1 MVDVAGQ
8 YVFRDTDAYEAYV
21 GRWSRPLAEAF
32 LAWFAVPTAGRWLD
46 VGCGTG
52 ALTEAVL
59 DATDP
64 IEVVGIDPSPEFL
77 GAAQSRVSD
86 PRARFEVG
94 DARALPVASDSY
106 DAVVAGLVLHF
117 IPDPAPAVA
126 EMARAARPGGA
137 VGAYVWDYRGTMQ
150 RQQYFWAAVAAID
163 TDAAGLDPRPHFH
176 TCEPEPMAE
185 LFRAAGL
192 DNVAVGAIDLP
203 MVFRDFDEFWLPHT
217 LAGAAA
223 VQRYVSGLDDD
234 RQAALREHLR
244 ATLPF
249 AADGS
254 LHLIDRAW
262 AVRGTKPTA

>member
-52 ALTEAVL
+52 AVTEAVL

-64 IEVVGIDPSPEFL
+64 IEVVGIDPAPEFL
-77 GAAQSRVSD
+77 GDAQRRITD

-94 DARALPVASDSY
+94 DARAIPVASDAY
-106 DAVVAGLVLHF
+106 DA
-117 IPDPAPAVA
+117 IVA
-126 EMARAARPGGA
+126 EMVRAARPGGA

-150 RQQYFWAAVAAID
+150 RQQYVWAAVAA
-163 TDAAGLDPRPHFH
+163 TDPEAAALDPRPHFH

-185 LFRAAGL
+185 LFRTAGL
-192 DNVAVGAIDLP
+192 DNVAVGTIDLP
-203 MVFRDFDEFWLPHT
+203 MVFRDFDEFWRPHT

-234 RQAALREHLR
+234 RKDALREQLR

-254 LHLIDRAW
+254 LHMIDRAW
-262 AVRGTKPTA
+262 AVRGTKPPA